1 MKDAILYFYP
11 NYIPDDDKCLICGQL
26 MGMAEFFLSTI
37 SKSPPKIFKLQNE
50 KYCFK
55 RVGWYS
61 FQYGEHHR
69 GFIAELNAFWDI
81 LLPMAGYHDN
91 HLYQVFQVLPSVELP
106 KGIMYSDDARTY
118 KKVNSDNTTVTEYKP
133 YKLKLNV
140 FYLQLPCHDV
150 KTDYEL
156 PVGVRLVSI
165 FLTQDE
171 STAVKPLYKNY
182 NSHSPAIE
190 DFEKQSANEHGQPRK
205 DSKSTVIIAADVHA
219 KFEDS
224 SDSDKKSED
233 QSVNTGSPSEDGSK
247 NISDSDIDAS
257 NSHGVSADESASEMP
272 PYRMY
277 SNKHMMNSK
286 IANQNLGYKH
296 PIPLQLSIDSSLPE
310 SSSTQIGD
318 SLDSLGSDRTLVS
331 WTSDIEGLTEVTM
344 YIQRHSDIS
353 MLLLMENDSVEDE
366 KVVMSLWKA
375 ALPHLA
381 DLDFYVKE
389 CTDAGINE
397 AFLANQNFIQY
408 DTFFQNIK
416 GNVVQPLTGVDEEFH
431 RLSGTMHESF
441 LNNPEMTDI
450 IHRSHSSCCYGHRTV
465 NNETYY
471 QLRNNAVQA
480 SSLPSSRHPMFAM
493 EKLSARELTKH
504 NINLL

>member
-1 MKDAILYFYP
+1 MKVKVFLMTLKI
-11 NYIPDDDKCLICGQL
+11 NHKICN
-26 MGMAEFFLSTI
+26 FL
-37 SKSPPKIFKLQNE
+37 F
-50 KYCFK
+50 FK
-55 RVGWYS
+55 RKKVLWKKKNKKYS
-61 FQYGEHHR
+61 ATIENFVSKEPGT
-69 GFIAELNAFWDI
+69 FN
-81 LLPMAGYHDN
+81 DN
-91 HLYQVFQVLPSVELP
+91 HPNTKTFDDSFDQSSKEKDVSVAIATDNVLSETGLGN
-106 KGIMYSDDARTY
+106 KDQNQSFEKCNDQ
-118 KKVNSDNTTVTEYKP
+118 KFNSSESI
-133 YKLKLNV
+133 LNV
-140 FYLQLPCHDV
+140 KQEKSVIELDVGHKGEDQILTDQSTSVSPCFRGE
-150 KTDYEL
+150 T
-156 PVGVRLVSI
+156 
-165 FLTQDE
+165 T
-171 STAVKPLYKNY
+171 
-182 NSHSPAIE
+182 SP
-190 DFEKQSANEHGQPRK
+190 
-205 DSKSTVIIAADVHA
+205 
-219 KFEDS
+219 DS
-224 SDSDKKSED
+224 STSDVTSMEKKETLD
-233 QSVNTGSPSEDGSK
+233 FPF
-247 NISDSDIDAS
+247 SD
-257 NSHGVSADESASEMP
+257 SHGVSADESASEMP

-493 EKLSARELTKH
+493 ENLSARELTKH